1 MESVVATVSGYH
13 GTERFN
19 LIKLISYSGASYV
32 GTMSKSTTHL
42 VCWKFEGEKHSLAK
56 KFRTIIVNHQW
67 VEDCIKQHR
76 RLPERP
82 YMLQSGQEIGPLLLE
97 VPLFNMNS
105 DRSNLDDNSKNE
117 ETDMR
122 FEVSELAGWKGSFL
136 LNENLLPKFGKS
148 ENTSHKC
155 KSKSFKRA
163 SKQEQ
168 RSSARNCF
176 QDPPLSGL
184 IRMEYE
190 ESSSDSSIHSV
201 RGKRKISKHE
211 ESSTHS
217 SLQSLREK
225 TKISKGIGS
234 SSSAKPSTK
243 GRRLAK
249 CIGRNGLE
257 SMLLDSDQDRAPVIR
272 IAETSDDGFHKDGGI
287 NEGSE
292 DIKEIEERDFPAL
305 LQRESQDGCSGIE
318 NSNGMA
324 SVRKISTCPLCK
336 ASFMSIT
343 KVEDAATSDQK
354 IYSQTIPCAWSTRD
368 VFILPDGD
376 SASVQ
381 HVSNAVLRNHKIF
394 SSDAIS
400 ARVDASIATVWTLLW
415 IHGHAFTARISKCF
429 TIAATF
435 SLDDLIQKCFIK
447 IQTQWVGSLERY
459 HFETEMKQIKANLG
473 TQKRKLFWSNKKILP
488 SGRL

>member
-1 MESVVATVSGYH
+1 MEAESLSSQIDQSDNRSIEGMESVVATVSGYH

-184 IRMEYE
+184 IRME
-190 ESSSDSSIHSV
+190 
-201 RGKRKISKHE
+201 
-211 ESSTHS
+211 
-217 SLQSLREK
+217 SLREK

-318 NSNGMA
+318 NSNGMVKNTERIEHVNQSSASGELSCVICWTEFSSTRGVLACGHRFCYSCIQNWADHMA

-381 HVSNAVLRNHKIF
+381 LSLLEACIECRSQEPQDLLIRCHLCQSRCIHCYCMDPPLDPWTCIHCKDLQMLYNRSNF
-394 SSDAIS
+394 
-400 ARVDASIATVWTLLW
+400 
-415 IHGHAFTARISKCF
+415 
-429 TIAATF
+429 
-435 SLDDLIQKCFIK
+435 
-447 IQTQWVGSLERY
+447 
-459 HFETEMKQIKANLG
+459 
-473 TQKRKLFWSNKKILP
+473 
-488 SGRL
+488 

>member
-82 YMLQSGQEIGPLLLE
+82 YMLQ
-97 VPLFNMNS
+97 
-105 DRSNLDDNSKNE
+105 RSNLDDNSKNE

-184 IRMEYE
+184 IRME
-190 ESSSDSSIHSV
+190 
-201 RGKRKISKHE
+201 
-211 ESSTHS
+211 
-217 SLQSLREK
+217 SLREK